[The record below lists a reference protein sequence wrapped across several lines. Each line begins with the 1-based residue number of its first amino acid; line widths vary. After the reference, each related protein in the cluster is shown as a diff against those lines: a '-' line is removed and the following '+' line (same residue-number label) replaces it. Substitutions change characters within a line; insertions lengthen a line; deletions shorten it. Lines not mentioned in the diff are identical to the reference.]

1 MKTVRDS
8 VFELLRELKIN
19 HIFGNPGST
28 EETFLQ
34 NLPEDFKYIQVL
46 QEASAVAA
54 ADAYAQAT
62 NNVSLV
68 NVHTAAGIG
77 NTMSGIL
84 SARMNKTPMII
95 TAGNQTRE
103 MLLLEPWLTNT
114 RPEELTKPFI
124 KWSYEPKRAQD
135 VPAAFMR
142 AYAMALQEPAGP
154 VFLSIPLD
162 DWNKEAPKQVVVRS
176 VSRCVGP
183 DPARIQEFADIL
195 SKAKKPVLIYGAD
208 ISRDNA
214 WQQAISL
221 AEKLKA
227 PVMAAPASE
236 RTPFPE
242 DHPLY
247 AGALPFAIKPLC
259 DQLKPYDV
267 AIVIGAPVFRYYPYV
282 GGDYLPQGLELLHIS
297 NDPEEAGRAPVGN
310 SLISN
315 SKLALESLLALVKEN
330 TTTEQLVYN
339 LHSKST
345 DKKSKD
351 QGFSAYQVFSTV
363 RAAMPKDAI
372 LIQESPS
379 NIEALHQAWP
389 VTFAD
394 GYYTMASGSLGW
406 GVPAAVGIALAEKER
421 GTNRPVVAMIGDGS
435 LNYSIQGIWTAKQQ
449 GLPIIYV
456 VPVNREYAILKSFSE
471 CQNTPNVPGLDL
483 PDLDIAALAQGYG
496 CIGKNAENLED
507 LTQYCLQGLK
517 QNVPTIIAIPI
528 TKDLPD
534 LI

>member
-1 MKTVRDS
+1 MKTVRDKT
-8 VFELLRELKIN
+8 FELLRELKIT

-34 NLPEDFKYIQVL
+34 NLPEDFTYVQVL

-54 ADAYAQAT
+54 ADAFAQAT
-62 NNVSLV
+62 KNVALV
-68 NVHTAAGIG
+68 NVHTAAGVS
-77 NTMSGIL
+77 NAMSGML
-84 SARMNKTPMII
+84 SARMNKTPVII
-95 TAGNQTRE
+95 TAGNQTRD

-114 RPEELTKPFI
+114 NPEDLTKPFV
-124 KWSYEPKRAQD
+124 KWSYEPKRAED

-162 DWNKEAPKQVVVRS
+162 DWNQPAQDDPVVRT
-176 VSRCVGP
+176 VSSRVAP
-183 DPARIQEFADIL
+183 DPDRIKEFADVL
-195 SKAKKPVLIYGAD
+195 NKAKKPLLIYGAD
-208 ISRDNA
+208 ISRDAA
-214 WQQAISL
+214 WSQAIEL
-221 AEKLKA
+221 ASKLNA

-259 DQLKPYDV
+259 QAIQGYDV

-282 GGDYLPQGLELLHIS
+282 AGDYLPKGLKLLHIS
-297 NDPEEAGRAPVGN
+297 NDPQEAGRAPVGD

-315 SKLALESLLALVKEN
+315 SKLALESLIPLVNSVN
-330 TTTEQLVYN
+330 TSPQVYN
-339 LHSKST
+339 QPKNQVSAKPSDSAL
-345 DKKSKD
+345 
-351 QGFSAYQVFSTV
+351 SAYQVFSTV
-363 RAAMPKDAI
+363 RKAMPENTI
-372 LIQESPS
+372 LVQESPS
-379 NIEALHQAWP
+379 NIGLLQAAWP
-389 VTFAD
+389 ITFHD

-406 GVPAAVGIALAEKER
+406 GVPAAVGVALAEKQTGR
-421 GTNRPVVAMIGDGS
+421 KRPVVAMIGDGS
-435 LNYSIQGIWTAKQQ
+435 LNYAVQGMWTAKQHE
-449 GLPIIYV
+449 LPVIYV
-456 VPVNREYAILKSFSE
+456 VPVNREYGILKSFSE

-483 PDLDIAALAQGYG
+483 PDLDIASLAQGYG

-507 LTQYCLQGLK
+507 LAQYCQEALK
-517 QNVPTIIAIPI
+517 QNIPTIIAIPI
-528 TKDLPD
+528 TRDLPD